1 MVERIIVAVDGGPAS
16 DAALDWLIER
26 APERRVEIR
35 VTSVLE
41 PGSHET
47 ERRALHEAAVVDAG
61 HRLRLELPAAHTV
74 EVVRRGG
81 PADTLLQDAG
91 DADLLIIGAHAT
103 GMLAGLLRSTLSLVV
118 AGHTNC
124 TTVVVPEG
132 WRPTGGGIVVAWDGD
147 GSAEAALAF
156 AAREAVA
163 RDTDLTILHVWTTLP
178 GLAFDAIGSAI
189 VLDEHID
196 TQRRA
201 LAAAAERVRLAHPTL
216 VVVEQFEPGPVV
228 RSVRR
233 AANGA
238 SLLVVGSHGRT
249 ALGGILLGSVSRDI
263 LVALPCPV
271 AVVPGTSEPL
281 TAQSDALVGEIR

>member
-16 DAALDWLIER
+16 DAALDWLVER
-26 APERRVEIR
+26 APHREVDIR

-41 PGSHET
+41 PGSHEA
-47 ERRALHEAAVVDAG
+47 ERRALHEAAVAEASR
-61 HRLRLELPAAHTV
+61 RLRLELPGARTV

-81 PADTLLQDAG
+81 PADTLRADAG
-91 DADLLIIGAHAT
+91 DADLLIIGAHVT

-132 WRPTGGGIVVAWDGD
+132 WRPTGGGIIVAWDGD

-163 RDTDLTILHVWTTLP
+163 RDTDLTINHVWTTLP

-196 TQRRA
+196 AQRRD
-201 LAAAAERVRLAHPTL
+201 LAAVADRVRLAHPGL

-249 ALGGILLGSVSRDI
+249 ALGGIMLGSVSRDI

-271 AVVPGTSEPL
+271 AVVPAAGEPVATL
-281 TAQSDALVGEIR
+281 PEAVVGEVR